1 MNNYLVMEN
10 EAGDNVDDDDDDDDD
25 VNDETKEGNRTM
37 IMDKVKIMMKTS
49 KVAR

>member
-1 MNNYLVMEN
+1 MNNYLAMEN
-10 EAGDNVDDDDDDDDD
+10 EAGDDVDDD
-25 VNDETKEGNRTM
+25 VNDETKDETKEGNRTM

>member
-1 MNNYLVMEN
+1 MMMKKRINNHLVMEN
-10 EAGDNVDDDDDDDDD
+10 EAGDNVDDD
-25 VNDETKEGNRTM
+25 VNDGTKEGNRTM

>member
-1 MNNYLVMEN
+1 MMEN
-10 EAGDNVDDDDDDDDD
+10 EAGDNVDDD

>member
-1 MNNYLVMEN
+1 MLEN
-10 EAGDNVDDDDDDDDD
+10 EAGDNVDDD

-37 IMDKVKIMMKTS
+37 IMDEVKIMMKMS